1 MQRYLVR
8 RLLGTIPV
16 LFVSSILIFLIIH
29 LIPGDPVY
37 GLLPPNPSDEQVAA
51 VRAKY
56 GFDQPLYEQY
66 VVWMSLVFQGDLGTS
81 ISNGWPVGRLLRL
94 KFAVTLQLALAG
106 FVVALITALPIGIT
120 AGLRPRGMIARFMG
134 VYTTLGFAVPNFWIG
149 ILLILL
155 FGVWLGVLPTSG
167 FRSFTEDPVK
177 ALRYIVLPAFVLS
190 IATSVIIANFL
201 RHSVEEVV
209 KSEFVTA
216 AVAKGLPAHR
226 ILTKHIL
233 KNALIPVVTVATLQ
247 LGLMLAGTVITESLF
262 GIPGMGRLIVDAIS
276 ARDYAVVQGTLLFI
290 VIIFIVLN
298 FVTDLLYTWL
308 DPRIRF
314 N

>member
-1 MQRYLVR
+1 MQSYLVR

-37 GLLPPNPSDEQVAA
+37 GLLPPSPSDEQVEA

-56 GFDQPLYEQY
+56 GFDRPLYEQY
-66 VVWMSLVFQGDLGTS
+66 AVWMSLVLKGDLGNS
-81 ISNGWPVGRLLRL
+81 ISNGWPVTRLLRL

-106 FVVALITALPIGIT
+106 FVVALITSLPIGIA
-120 AGLRPRGMIARFMG
+120 AGLQPKGVVARFMG

-149 ILLILL
+149 ILLILF
-155 FGVWLGVLPTSG
+155 FGVWLGLLPTSG
-167 FRSFTEDPVK
+167 FKDFTDAPLQ
-177 ALRYIVLPAFVLS
+177 ALRYIILPAFVLS

-216 AVAKGLPAHR
+216 AVAKGLPSHQ

-233 KNALIPVVTVATLQ
+233 KNALIPVITVATLQ

-276 ARDYAVVQGTLLFI
+276 ARDYAVVQGALLFI

-298 FVTDLLYTWL
+298 FVTDMLYAWL

>member
-66 VVWMSLVFQGDLGTS
+66 VVWISLVLQGDLGTS
-81 ISNGWPVGRLLRL
+81 ISNGWPVTRLLRL

-106 FVVALITALPIGIT
+106 FVVALITSLPIGIT
-120 AGLRPRGMIARFMG
+120 AGLRPKGVIARFMG
-134 VYTTLGFAVPNFWIG
+134 LYTTLGFAVPNFWIG

-155 FGVWLGVLPTSG
+155 FGVWWGLLPTSG
-167 FRSFTEDPVK
+167 FTSFTEDPVK

-201 RHSVEEVV
+201 RNSVEEVA

-216 AVAKGLPAHR
+216 AVAKGLPSFQ

-233 KNALIPVVTVATLQ
+233 KNALIPVITVATLQ

-298 FVTDLLYTWL
+298 FVTDLLYAWL